1 MLLISRA
8 RPQCQSSQHR
18 PVEHVVDKCAHRSRI
33 MGERFYQGQPRFGI
47 AQSMRR
53 TCRNIS
59 FIQKLPVT
67 GFRAEY
73 VTSIEPSMAC
83 FDGIAKVRRPS
94 DPAFGSSEERR
105 VGNECVSSCS
115 SRL

>member
-83 FDGIAKVRRPS
+83 FDGIAKVRLPTAKIGRAS
-94 DPAFGSSEERR
+94 CRER
-105 VGNECVSSCS
+105 VCPYV
-115 SRL
+115 